1 MDGLVRM
8 DLAWP
13 LREESG
19 MRFYMY
25 VDGLF

>member
-8 DLAWP
+8 DLAWAMP
-13 LREESG
+13 EASG
-19 MRFYMY
+19 IRFYMY